1 VVFLSMPSLSS
12 AMPEYSAR
20 TGQSCKTCHIEAQ
33 GGALTGEGL
42 QYAASGYV
50 WPPRGGYRVLGPI
63 RKPVRLLI
71 GYLHLSAS
79 FIWFGAILYVHI
91 LLRPGYALRGLPRGE
106 VFMGL
111 VSMGVVGTTGV
122 FLTLSR
128 VRGLEVLTGSP
139 WGMILSV
146 KSLLYAL
153 MVGTALAAV
162 FFLGPRLKRGM
173 TRTSRMPEDGV
184 FDPQSLSSFD
194 GKEGR
199 KAFIAYKDRA
209 YDVTGLRLWKTGTHM
224 KHLAGS
230 DLTEALPRAPHGEE
244 KLEPLKT
251 VGSFDESRKPPRT
264 TAQKA
269 FYVIAYLNLSLV
281 FLVLFVLALWRWG
294 L

>member
-1 VVFLSMPSLSS
+1 
-12 AMPEYSAR
+12 MPEYSAR
-20 TGQSCKTCHIEAQ
+20 TGQSCRTCHIEAH
-33 GGALTGEGL
+33 GDALTPEGL
-42 QYAASGYV
+42 EYAASGYV

-71 GYLHLSAS
+71 GYLHLTAS
-79 FIWFGAILYVHI
+79 FIWFGAILYVHL

-111 VSMGVVGTTGV
+111 ISMGVVGATGAL
-122 FLTLSR
+122 LTLSR
-128 VRGLEVLTGSP
+128 VRGLGVLTGSP
-139 WGMILSV
+139 WGMLLSA
-146 KSLLYAL
+146 KMLLYVL

-162 FFLGPRLKRGM
+162 FFVGPRLKRGM
-173 TRTSRMPEDGV
+173 RKIAEVPEDGV
-184 FDPQSLSSFD
+184 FDPQTLSSFD
-194 GKEGR
+194 GREGR
-199 KAFIAYKDRA
+199 RAFIAYKNTV

-230 DLTEALPRAPHGEE
+230 NLTEALPRAPHGEE
-244 KLEPLKT
+244 KLEALKA
-251 VGSFDESRKPPRT
+251 VGSFDASRRPPRT
-264 TAQKA
+264 PAQKA